1 MTAWH
6 TAIER
11 LHDRALNDPDDQL
24 RQWAQA
30 QLQKLEVN
38 P

>member
-6 TAIER
+6 TAIEL
-11 LHDRALNDPDDQL
+11 LHDRALKEPDNQL
-24 RQWAQA
+24 CIWAQA
-30 QLQKLEVN
+30 QLQKRSAN